1 MLLLLCPLLLCGSP
15 NYNVIL
21 YNYRLIFY
29 YISHHKT
36 HLYELF
42 ERERGGGCW
51 GFIIEWFLLLICR
64 SNDELVQFLRV
75 HRETN
80 FVKTHGGDVNK

>member
-1 MLLLLCPLLLCGSP
+1 MLLLCPLLLCGSP

-21 YNYRLIFY
+21 YNYRLFFY

-42 ERERGGGCW
+42 ERERERGGG
-51 GFIIEWFLLLICR
+51 LLRLYY
-64 SNDELVQFLRV
+64 
-75 HRETN
+75 
-80 FVKTHGGDVNK
+80 

>member
-42 ERERGGGCW
+42 ERERGGVV
-51 GFIIEWFLLLICR
+51 EALLL
-64 SNDELVQFLRV
+64 SGSSPHLQV
-75 HRETN
+75 
-80 FVKTHGGDVNK
+80 

>member
-15 NYNVIL
+15 NYDVVL
-21 YNYRLIFY
+21 YNYRLFFY

-42 ERERGGGCW
+42 ERERERGGGVV
-51 GFIIEWFLLLICR
+51 EALLL
-64 SNDELVQFLRV
+64 SGSSPHLQV
-75 HRETN
+75 
-80 FVKTHGGDVNK
+80 